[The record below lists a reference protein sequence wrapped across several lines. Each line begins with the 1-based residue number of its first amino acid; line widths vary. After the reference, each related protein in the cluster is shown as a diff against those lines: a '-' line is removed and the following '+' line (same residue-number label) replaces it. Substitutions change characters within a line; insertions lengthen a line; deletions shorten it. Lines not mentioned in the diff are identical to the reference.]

1 MSGKFGFSTCK
12 EVTHLVLQGEDRQL
26 GVTERL
32 KVRLHLMICKACPI
46 FAEQVALMRQAS
58 QRWRRYSETSEASD
72 TEPTPRS

>member
-26 GVTERL
+26 GRVERL
-32 KVRLHLMICKACPI
+32 KVRVHLMICKACPI

-58 QRWRRYSETSEASD
+58 QRWRQYSETADSSGTD
-72 TEPTPRS
+72 PSPRP

>member
-1 MSGKFGFSTCK
+1 MSGKFGLSTCK

-32 KVRLHLMICKACPI
+32 KVRMHLMICKACPI

-58 QRWRRYSETSEASD
+58 QRWRRYSETDDSSGTD
-72 TEPTPRS
+72 PSPRP